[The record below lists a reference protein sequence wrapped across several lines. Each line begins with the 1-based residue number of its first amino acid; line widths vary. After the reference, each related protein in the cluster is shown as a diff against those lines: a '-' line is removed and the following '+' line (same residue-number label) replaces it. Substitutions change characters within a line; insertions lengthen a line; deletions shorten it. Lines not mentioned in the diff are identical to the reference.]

1 MRVRESSAHCTP
13 HRTKHARARSGARRV
28 QAGCSTS
35 VVEPLVSAARVL
47 LVIETTRDARA
58 IDATLRRA
66 GWQPFRTRVT
76 TAEELASVLRKG
88 GCQAVVVDCRLRR
101 LNVLDAIAAVLDHD
115 VDLPVMAISEIFDN
129 LAVETMRAGAA
140 DYLLLADVRRLPA
153 ALATELGKAG
163 ERRELRRAHE
173 ELSTSES
180 RFRTLARATNQIVW
194 TIGADGRVDG
204 PIDDWTAF
212 TGQSLEEFSGEGW
225 LDALHPDDRER
236 AGAAW
241 QRAIESSEPFEAD
254 YRLRQ
259 KGGGYRWISS
269 RVVPLR
275 DASGAVIQWI
285 GADRDV
291 TDHLGVM
298 RDLATERDL
307 HARLMATSPAFF
319 CAVDADGKIM
329 LMNQALLDRLGYS
342 LDEVVGVAFVAL
354 LIPAADQASVEAEI
368 WKLLG
373 GHESVTRELTMMR
386 AGGGELLVEWCAT
399 PVFSAD
405 GEIHHVA
412 GVGID
417 VTERAG
423 AEAVLRENE
432 ARFRLLFDAAPLPY
446 QSLDTDGAIT
456 AVNDAWLESFG
467 YRRDDVVGR
476 PFAELLAAGQGER
489 LRDVLE
495 RTAAKGRAE
504 TEFELVRADGETVS
518 VAFDARSGLD
528 AGGQCCQAHCI
539 LVDVTAR
546 RRAVE
551 DLQRSDDRY
560 RVLSRSASSW
570 IWTRRLDG
578 GLVAPFESFL
588 EYTGMTAEE
597 ADGGGWLTPV
607 HPSDRS
613 GVALAWEAATTH
625 GATFSMEHRLRRH
638 DGVYEWFAVH
648 GSPVLDAD
656 GSLVEYVGTSVNVH
670 ERNLAI
676 EALRE
681 SDQRHRALF
690 EQSPVGVF
698 VFDRDARLT
707 ECNAEFARMMKV
719 EPARLIGRGLREM
732 VDADVVAALEAA
744 LNGEAGAFEGAFHGG
759 RNGDSLIATMH
770 TSSLRGA
777 DGAVSGGMG
786 VIADVTE
793 RHRFLDRIDRL
804 AFTDLVTGLP
814 NRAAL
819 DCRLQEALGLAAL
832 NTHKIALAVL
842 NIDRFRHVY
851 DTRGGHAADRLL
863 VAVGARLA
871 QHVGENDTVARA
883 GGDEFLVLLPDV
895 SGLDDVVAASD
906 RIASGFRSAV
916 QVDGEPIYIQLSIG
930 VALSPDDVVDA
941 DELVRDA
948 TVAMRRAKRDGGGV
962 WRLYDRAMDAKF
974 AGRLALESELHQALR
989 NGELT
994 MHYQPLVRGSQAAVV
1009 GVEALVRWQHPVRGL
1024 LAPAEFIPL
1033 AEDTGLILPMGEWIL
1048 EAACRQVKVWHD
1060 TGLTKLRL
1068 AVNLSAR
1075 QLGDD
1080 ALPETI
1086 ARIIEVSGLEAKYV
1100 EIEVTETAV
1109 MDNADLARS
1118 NVRKLK
1124 RLGVRLALD
1133 DFGTGYSSLSL
1144 LSSLPI
1150 HTVKIDRSFVAGM
1163 LEHHRDMTIVT
1174 SVIALGHRLGLNV
1187 VAEGVETREQFEA
1200 LRSNGC
1206 DEMQGYFFGRPLPAA
1221 ECKALLRRGN
1231 LLG

>member
-1 MRVRESSAHCTP
+1 M
-13 HRTKHARARSGARRV
+13 
-28 QAGCSTS
+28 
-35 VVEPLVSAARVL
+35 SAARVL

-58 IDATLRRA
+58 IDAALRRA

-76 TAEELASVLRKG
+76 TTEELASVLREG

-115 VDLPVMAISEIFDN
+115 VDLPVIAISETFDN

-153 ALATELGKAG
+153 ALATELGKAD
-163 ERRELRRAHE
+163 ERRELRRAHD
-173 ELSTSES
+173 ELSASEA

-194 TIGADGRVDG
+194 TIGANGRVDG
-204 PIDDWTAF
+204 PIDDWAAF

-236 AGAAW
+236 AGTAW
-241 QRAIESSEPFEAD
+241 QRAIEGGEPYETE

-269 RVVPLR
+269 RAVPLR
-275 DASGAVIQWI
+275 DSSGAVIQWI

-291 TDHLGVM
+291 TDHLGVV
-298 RDLATERDL
+298 RDLATERDF
-307 HARLMATSPAFF
+307 HARLMAISPAFF
-319 CAVDADGKIM
+319 CAVGADGKIM
-329 LMNQALLDRLGYS
+329 LMNQALLDHLGYE
-342 LDEVVGVAFVAL
+342 LDEVVGASFVAL
-354 LIPAADQASVEAEI
+354 LIPAADQASVAAEV
-368 WKLLG
+368 WELLSSN
-373 GHESVTRELTMMR
+373 ESVTREITMVR
-386 AGGGELLVEWCAT
+386 ADGGELLVEWRAT
-399 PVFSAD
+399 PAFSAD
-405 GEIHHVA
+405 GEFHHAA

-495 RTAAKGRAE
+495 RIAAKGRAG

-560 RVLSRSASSW
+560 RALSRSASSW
-570 IWTRRLDG
+570 VWTRRLDG

-588 EYTGMTAEE
+588 EYTGMA
-597 ADGGGWLTPV
+597 ADEVAGRGWLTPV
-607 HPSDRS
+607 HPSDRP

-625 GATFSMEHRLRRH
+625 GATFSMEYRLRRH

-656 GSLVEYVGTSVNVH
+656 GGLVEYVGTSVNVH
-670 ERNLAI
+670 ERNLAL

-698 VFDRDARLT
+698 VFDRDARIT
-707 ECNAEFARMMKV
+707 ECNAEFARMMKA
-719 EPARLIGRGLREM
+719 EPAHLIGRGLREM
-732 VDADVVAALEAA
+732 VEADVVAALETA
-744 LNGEAGAFEGAFHGG
+744 LSGGAGTFEGAVHGG
-759 RNGDSLIATMH
+759 RNGDSLIVTMH
-770 TSSLRGA
+770 TSALRGA

-819 DCRLQEALGLAAL
+819 DCRLQEALGQAAL
-832 NTHKIALAVL
+832 NTHKVAVAVL

-863 VAVGARLA
+863 VAVGTRLA

-895 SGLDDVVAASD
+895 SGLDDVVATSD

-916 QVDGEPIYIQLSIG
+916 QVDGEPIYVQLSMG
-930 VALSPDDVVDA
+930 VAVSPDDVVDA

-974 AGRLALESELHQALR
+974 AGRLALESELHRALR

-994 MHYQPLVRGSQAAVV
+994 VHYQPLVRGSQAAVV

-1060 TGLTKLRL
+1060 TGLAKLRL

-1086 ARIIEVSGLEAKYV
+1086 ARIVEVSGLEAKYL

-1109 MDNADLARS
+1109 MNNADLARS

-1174 SVIALGHRLGLNV
+1174 AVIALGHRLGLNV

-1200 LRSNGC
+1200 LRANGC
-1206 DEMQGYFFGRPLPAA
+1206 DEMQGYLFGRPLPAA